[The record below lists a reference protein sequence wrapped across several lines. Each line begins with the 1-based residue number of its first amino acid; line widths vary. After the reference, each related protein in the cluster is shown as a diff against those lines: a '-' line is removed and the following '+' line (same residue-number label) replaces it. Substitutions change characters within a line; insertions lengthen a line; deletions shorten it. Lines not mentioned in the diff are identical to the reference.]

1 MSSTPAVPKYNE
13 DLQADIET
21 SVNDSPKVKVHR
33 VEWAKVLAGSPVEIN
48 PSLGSGFKV
57 MDVNEWAGRWKT
69 SAEFPQCLACGGSN
83 TKEHAFTQTWCRG
96 KRVWESESLCL
107 DCHRFSW
114 RGYRDPDFKTPEQYE
129 KERWG
134 ALVAG
139 LQG

>member
-1 MSSTPAVPKYNE
+1 MQHALSCLTHLLNGAAAAC
-13 DLQADIET
+13 L
-21 SVNDSPKVKVHR
+21 
-33 VEWAKVLAGSPVEIN
+33 VL
-48 PSLGSGFKV
+48 L
-57 MDVNEWAGRWKT
+57 
-69 SAEFPQCLACGGSN
+69 
-83 TKEHAFTQTWCRG
+83 QTWCRG

-107 DCHRFSW
+107 DCHKFSW

>member
-1 MSSTPAVPKYNE
+1 LKLLPP
-13 DLQADIET
+13 L
-21 SVNDSPKVKVHR
+21 P
-33 VEWAKVLAGSPVEIN
+33 L
-48 PSLGSGFKV
+48 L
-57 MDVNEWAGRWKT
+57 
-69 SAEFPQCLACGGSN
+69 LLLLLLLLL
-83 TKEHAFTQTWCRG
+83 QTWCRG